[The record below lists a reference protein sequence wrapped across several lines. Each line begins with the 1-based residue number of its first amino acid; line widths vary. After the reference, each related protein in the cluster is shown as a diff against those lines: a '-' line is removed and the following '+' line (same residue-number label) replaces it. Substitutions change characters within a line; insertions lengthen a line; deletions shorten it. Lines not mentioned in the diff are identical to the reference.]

1 MKRIAIRWV
10 GRGAWRGICLVLCVL
25 VGSVA
30 RAGADMRG
38 QVVCGVPADEA
49 VILTW
54 QTTAGA
60 WSIRTPAPGGR
71 IPSFSS
77 EESALAGWE
86 SDARFVC
93 QVAIRYNFR
102 EFIGRLYRLNDEMSA
117 GDSDPRSLI
126 VGEPDLLD
134 VEGSARQGSERGLR
148 ERDTGFAAGEVASD
162 AARSRFLRVFE
173 ERLERIAVAL
183 EEELEREAPRRS
195 GSSASSR
202 EALPESPVPEAR
214 EVSRLRRP
222 GEVFRE
228 CDVCPE
234 MVVMPEGD
242 LAVGRFE
249 VTVGE
254 YRAFVSAAGGGAE
267 PCSGS
272 GARRSWRD
280 PGFGQTDSHPV
291 TCVSW
296 HDAQAYLAWLSSET
310 GVAYRLLSGDEW
322 DRVAVDP
329 RDGFQCG
336 PAREFE
342 EGTCPVG
349 GYGATARGLFDVM
362 GNVSEWTAECL
373 STETCVQRGA
383 GFGIDPFSWGT
394 EWRRSW
400 YASERESRV
409 GFRVARAMR

>member
-1 MKRIAIRWV
+1 
-10 GRGAWRGICLVLCVL
+10 
-25 VGSVA
+25 
-30 RAGADMRG
+30 MRG

-102 EFIGRLYRLNDEMSA
+102 EFIGRLYRLNDEVSA
-117 GDSDPRSLI
+117 GDSDPRILI

-148 ERDTGFAAGEVASD
+148 ERATGFAAGEVAGD
-162 AARSRFLRVFE
+162 PALSRFLRLFE

-202 EALPESPVPEAR
+202 EALRESPVPEAR

-234 MVVMPEGD
+234 LVVMPEGD
-242 LAVGRFE
+242 PAVGRFE
-249 VTVGE
+249 VTIGE
-254 YRAFVSAAGGGAE
+254 YREFASATGRAAVRCRLLTDRGNAQN
-267 PCSGS
+267 
-272 GARRSWRD
+272 ATWRA
-280 PGFGQTDSHPV
+280 PGFPQTDNHPV
-291 TCVSW
+291 VCVNW
-296 HDAQAYLAWLSSET
+296 HDAQEYVAWLRGQT
-310 GVAYRLLSGDEW
+310 GEVYRLLSREEW
-322 DRVAVDP
+322 LRVTVDAEQG
-329 RDGFQCG
+329 RQCI
-336 PAREFE
+336 RRQ
-342 EGTCPVG
+342 GTCEVG
-349 GYGATARGLFDVM
+349 AYGATARGLFDLD
-362 GNVSEWTAECL
+362 GNAHEWVDSCGAEVCDWGGSSWSASRAFAGL
-373 STETCVQRGA
+373 EGNPWAKNRGW
-383 GFGIDPFSWGT
+383 IS
-394 EWRRSW
+394 
-400 YASERESRV
+400 V
-409 GFRVARAMR
+409 GFRVAREMR